1 MKKIVF
7 FAAVLAVL
15 GLTACE
21 KTLDVGEDNASTGQV
36 KNSVLQVRTR
46 GASGDGATVAYP
58 VAVYVFEGDECK
70 ASQTIGDEGQTL
82 NIALTEGT
90 YSVYAVGGVSSSD
103 YVLPS
108 VSDAL
113 TSSAI
118 ALQEGK
124 VLTDLM
130 TASATVTLVDGGTNT
145 VTLGMAR
152 KTMLIQDVTIKKVPS
167 AATAVTV
174 TIAPLWQSLTI
185 GGTYSTTNGS
195 STIALTRQEDG
206 RTWRNSGSA
215 YLLPP
220 SSQPA
225 SVSVN
230 ITMGGTTKTYTYST
244 SDELEAGYKINID
257 GTYTEAVGV
266 NLTGT
271 ITGATWLG
279 ERTISFTFDEDGS
292 STSGNDN
299 NGGDNDGD
307 TQDFPLVGDTY
318 QGCYVLAVTVEDDGL
333 LAELVLLSPNERA
346 VTSASDA
353 ESALASLGVDGISDW
368 TVPTK
373 AQMDAFAAARN
384 DVTPAPAA
392 GIYLYKNNNGVYY
405 QYNLATGA
413 TGSANYI
420 TGINLRPVAI
430 VSITKDKTAMK
441 KYMFIALT
449 LLVAACEK
457 PILDEDV
464 VLMNEANVILHMTQ
478 YEQEAFGNS
487 GNRATTRTATDIT
500 ELCSRLNIAIF
511 DDDGTKVK
519 TVAQKEGD
527 ASFGT
532 VALTLAAG
540 TYQLVVIAHNGE
552 GSATITSTEKVTFP
566 NNKVTDTFY
575 YYGDLV
581 VTSEVQ
587 SYDLTLTRAVAMFR
601 MVLTDDEIPSSV
613 AKFKFYY
620 TGGSSTFSPSA
631 GYGCV
636 NSKQTEIRTVA
647 DGVTT
652 FDIFTLPHTEEDV
665 LTKLTVTALDANDN
679 IIKEKVFENVPVSRN
694 QVTRY
699 TGSFFGSGGSGQT
712 SDGTFRLTADPDW
725 DSVNGYTF

>member
-46 GASGDGATVAYP
+46 GTSGDEATVAYP
-58 VAVYVFEGDECK
+58 VVVYVFQGDECK

-103 YVLPS
+103 YVLPT

-113 TSSAI
+113 TTSAI

-124 VLTDLM
+124 KLTDLM
-130 TASATVTLVDGGTNT
+130 AASATVTLVDGGTNT
-145 VTLGMAR
+145 VTLGMTR

-167 AATAVTV
+167 EATAVTV

-195 STIALTRQEDG
+195 STIALTKQEDG
-206 RTWRNSGSA
+206 RTWKNNGSA

-220 SSQPA
+220 CSQPA

-230 ITMGGTTKTYTYST
+230 ITVDGTTKTYTYSS

-299 NGGDNDGD
+299 NGGNGGD
-307 TQDFPLVGDTY
+307 SQDFPSVGDTY
-318 QGCYVLAVTVEDDGL
+318 QGCYVLAVTVEDDGQS
-333 LAELVLLSPNERA
+333 AEVVLLSPNERA
-346 VTSASDA
+346 VMSASDA

-384 DVTPAPAA
+384 DVTPAPA
-392 GIYLYKNNNGVYY
+392 GGNYLYKNNNGNYN
-405 QYNLATGA
+405 QYTLVTGA

-420 TGINLRPVAI
+420 TGINLRPVAT
-430 VSITKDKTAMK
+430 VSITKD
-441 KYMFIALT
+441 
-449 LLVAACEK
+449 
-457 PILDEDV
+457 
-464 VLMNEANVILHMTQ
+464 
-478 YEQEAFGNS
+478 
-487 GNRATTRTATDIT
+487 
-500 ELCSRLNIAIF
+500 
-511 DDDGTKVK
+511 
-519 TVAQKEGD
+519 
-527 ASFGT
+527 
-532 VALTLAAG
+532 
-540 TYQLVVIAHNGE
+540 
-552 GSATITSTEKVTFP
+552 
-566 NNKVTDTFY
+566 
-575 YYGDLV
+575 
-581 VTSEVQ
+581 
-587 SYDLTLTRAVAMFR
+587 
-601 MVLTDDEIPSSV
+601 
-613 AKFKFYY
+613 
-620 TGGSSTFSPSA
+620 
-631 GYGCV
+631 
-636 NSKQTEIRTVA
+636 
-647 DGVTT
+647 
-652 FDIFTLPHTEEDV
+652 
-665 LTKLTVTALDANDN
+665 
-679 IIKEKVFENVPVSRN
+679 
-694 QVTRY
+694 
-699 TGSFFGSGGSGQT
+699 
-712 SDGTFRLTADPDW
+712 
-725 DSVNGYTF
+725 

>member
-7 FAAVLAVL
+7 FASVLAVL

-46 GASGDGATVAYP
+46 GASGDGVTVAYP

-70 ASQTIGDEGQTL
+70 ASKTIGDEGQTL
-82 NIALTEGT
+82 NIALTEGN
-90 YSVYAVGGVSSSD
+90 YSVYAVGGVSASD
-103 YVLPS
+103 YVMPT

-113 TSSAI
+113 TTSAI

-145 VTLGMAR
+145 ITLGMTR
-152 KTMLIQDVTIKKVPS
+152 KTMQIQDVTIKKVPS

-195 STIALTRQEDG
+195 STITLTRQEDG

-230 ITMGGTTKTYTYST
+230 ITVDGTTKTYTYST
-244 SDELEAGYKINID
+244 SDELEAGYKNNID
-257 GTYTEAVGV
+257 GTYSEAVGV

-279 ERTISFTFDEDGS
+279 ERTISFTFDESGG

-299 NGGDNDGD
+299 NGGDNGGD
-307 TQDFPLVGDTY
+307 TQNFPLVGDTY
-318 QGCYVLAVTVEDDGL
+318 QGCYVLAVTVENDEQS
-333 LAELVLLSPNERA
+333 AEVMLLSPNERA

-353 ESALASLGVDGISDW
+353 ESSLASLGVDGISDW

-392 GIYLYKNNNGVYY
+392 VHYLYKNNNGVYC

-430 VSITKDKTAMK
+430 VSITKD
-441 KYMFIALT
+441 
-449 LLVAACEK
+449 
-457 PILDEDV
+457 
-464 VLMNEANVILHMTQ
+464 
-478 YEQEAFGNS
+478 
-487 GNRATTRTATDIT
+487 
-500 ELCSRLNIAIF
+500 
-511 DDDGTKVK
+511 
-519 TVAQKEGD
+519 
-527 ASFGT
+527 
-532 VALTLAAG
+532 
-540 TYQLVVIAHNGE
+540 
-552 GSATITSTEKVTFP
+552 
-566 NNKVTDTFY
+566 
-575 YYGDLV
+575 
-581 VTSEVQ
+581 
-587 SYDLTLTRAVAMFR
+587 
-601 MVLTDDEIPSSV
+601 
-613 AKFKFYY
+613 
-620 TGGSSTFSPSA
+620 
-631 GYGCV
+631 
-636 NSKQTEIRTVA
+636 
-647 DGVTT
+647 
-652 FDIFTLPHTEEDV
+652 
-665 LTKLTVTALDANDN
+665 
-679 IIKEKVFENVPVSRN
+679 
-694 QVTRY
+694 
-699 TGSFFGSGGSGQT
+699 
-712 SDGTFRLTADPDW
+712 
-725 DSVNGYTF
+725 

>member
-1 MKKIVF
+1 MKTKTL
-7 FAAVLAVL
+7 FASTLAVL

-21 KTLDVGEDNASTGQV
+21 KGLGDDIGDVGNGQV

-46 GASGDGATVAYP
+46 GASGDGAMVAYP

-90 YSVYAVGGVSSSD
+90 YSVYAVGGVSASD

-145 VTLGMAR
+145 ITLGMTR
-152 KTMLIQDVTIKKVPS
+152 KTMQIQDVTIKKVPS

-185 GGTYSTTNGS
+185 GGTYSTTNGN
-195 STIALTRQEDG
+195 STITLTKQEDG
-206 RTWRNSGSA
+206 RTWKNNGST

-220 SSQPA
+220 CSQPA

-299 NGGDNDGD
+299 NGGSGGD
-307 TQDFPLVGDTY
+307 MQDFPSEGDTY
-318 QGCYVLAVTVEDDGL
+318 QGCYVLAVTVENDGQS
-333 LAELVLLSPNERA
+333 AEVVLLSPNEQA

-384 DVTPAPAA
+384 DVAPAPAA
-392 GIYLYKNNNGVYY
+392 VNYLY
-405 QYNLATGA
+405 Q
-413 TGSANYI
+413 
-420 TGINLRPVAI
+420 
-430 VSITKDKTAMK
+430 
-441 KYMFIALT
+441 
-449 LLVAACEK
+449 
-457 PILDEDV
+457 
-464 VLMNEANVILHMTQ
+464 
-478 YEQEAFGNS
+478 
-487 GNRATTRTATDIT
+487 
-500 ELCSRLNIAIF
+500 
-511 DDDGTKVK
+511 
-519 TVAQKEGD
+519 
-527 ASFGT
+527 
-532 VALTLAAG
+532 
-540 TYQLVVIAHNGE
+540 
-552 GSATITSTEKVTFP
+552 
-566 NNKVTDTFY
+566 
-575 YYGDLV
+575 
-581 VTSEVQ
+581 
-587 SYDLTLTRAVAMFR
+587 
-601 MVLTDDEIPSSV
+601 
-613 AKFKFYY
+613 
-620 TGGSSTFSPSA
+620 SPSA
-631 GYGCV
+631 AA
-636 NSKQTEIRTVA
+636 R
-647 DGVTT
+647 
-652 FDIFTLPHTEEDV
+652 
-665 LTKLTVTALDANDN
+665 
-679 IIKEKVFENVPVSRN
+679 
-694 QVTRY
+694 
-699 TGSFFGSGGSGQT
+699 SFL
-712 SDGTFRLTADPDW
+712 RK
-725 DSVNGYTF
+725 

>member
-7 FAAVLAVL
+7 FASVLAVL

-21 KTLDVGEDNASTGQV
+21 KGLGDDIGDVGNEQV

-46 GASGDGATVAYP
+46 GASGDGATVVYP

-70 ASQTIGDEGQTL
+70 TSQTIGDEGQTL

-90 YSVYAVGGVSSSD
+90 YSVYAVGGVSASD

-108 VSDAL
+108 VSNAL
-113 TSSAI
+113 TTSAI
-118 ALQEGK
+118 TLQEGK

-130 TASATVTLVDGGTNT
+130 TASATVTLVEGGTNT

-185 GGTYSTTNGS
+185 GGTYSTTNGN
-195 STIALTRQEDG
+195 STITLTKQEDG
-206 RTWRNSGSA
+206 RTWKNSGSA

-230 ITMGGTTKTYTYST
+230 ITVGGTTKTYTYST

-279 ERTISFTFDEDGS
+279 KRTISFTFDEDGS

-299 NGGDNDGD
+299 NGGSGGD
-307 TQDFPLVGDTY
+307 TQNFPSVGDTY
-318 QGCYVLAVTVEDDGL
+318 QGCYVLAVTVEDDEQS
-333 LAELVLLSPNERA
+333 AEVMLLSPNERA

-392 GIYLYKNNNGVYY
+392 VHYLYKNNNGVYY

-420 TGINLRPVAI
+420 TGITLRPVAI
-430 VSITKDKTAMK
+430 VSITKD
-441 KYMFIALT
+441 
-449 LLVAACEK
+449 
-457 PILDEDV
+457 
-464 VLMNEANVILHMTQ
+464 
-478 YEQEAFGNS
+478 
-487 GNRATTRTATDIT
+487 
-500 ELCSRLNIAIF
+500 
-511 DDDGTKVK
+511 
-519 TVAQKEGD
+519 
-527 ASFGT
+527 
-532 VALTLAAG
+532 
-540 TYQLVVIAHNGE
+540 
-552 GSATITSTEKVTFP
+552 
-566 NNKVTDTFY
+566 
-575 YYGDLV
+575 
-581 VTSEVQ
+581 
-587 SYDLTLTRAVAMFR
+587 
-601 MVLTDDEIPSSV
+601 
-613 AKFKFYY
+613 
-620 TGGSSTFSPSA
+620 
-631 GYGCV
+631 
-636 NSKQTEIRTVA
+636 
-647 DGVTT
+647 
-652 FDIFTLPHTEEDV
+652 
-665 LTKLTVTALDANDN
+665 
-679 IIKEKVFENVPVSRN
+679 
-694 QVTRY
+694 
-699 TGSFFGSGGSGQT
+699 
-712 SDGTFRLTADPDW
+712 
-725 DSVNGYTF
+725 